1 MVQTIPVK
9 PANVTW
15 TDDQWKAIYASGQ
28 DTLVSAA
35 AGSGKTAVLIN
46 RMIEKVVATEN
57 PINVD
62 ELLVVTFTNASAA
75 EMRHRMAEA
84 LEKAIVENPT
94 SSHLRRQLSL
104 INKAQISTLHSFCL
118 AIVKQYAYMLEI
130 DPGFRIANEAEVAL
144 LRDDVLAD
152 VLEAA
157 YDTPDE
163 AKAHALYRLID
174 SFTSD
179 RDDQAIEILM
189 SKLYDT
195 SRVHAEPFK
204 WLRSLPEGYKLAD
217 EVTIDD
223 LELSQYVKLTVKH
236 SLEEA
241 FVLISE
247 MREITLKP
255 DGPAPYAETA
265 EIDFA
270 MIQEGIRISR
280 EGSWQELYDY
290 FGTVKWTKLKSVK
303 KDSLANPDLQDL
315 AKKKREA
322 AKKIVNKMKETYFVR
337 TPARLLEEIRLMAPA
352 IETLVELTERFSEQF
367 SMAKLE
373 RGIIDFSDLEHF
385 ALQILTVE
393 VDGGLQPSPI
403 ALDFKKRFKEVLVD
417 EYQDTNMLQETILQL
432 VKSGDE
438 QDGNL
443 FMVGDVKQSIYRFRL
458 AEPKLFM
465 RKYGNFVEEPEET
478 GMRIDLNANFR
489 SRKEVL
495 HGTNYV
501 FAQIMG
507 ERVGEIDYD
516 DNASLKP
523 AAPYDDK
530 EVPVEL
536 TILHPP
542 QEEALDEEEQA
553 ESVAS
558 EASELEELKKS
569 QYEARFIIERI
580 QQLMAEGTTVY
591 DTKSGTERPLKY
603 RDIVILMRSMTWSAD
618 LVEEFKLAGIPL
630 YAESSK
636 GYFDALE
643 VMIML
648 NTLKVIDNPYQDI
661 PLASVLR
668 APFVGLTENELAKIR
683 LAEPKAPFYDAL
695 KQFVRS
701 EGRGV
706 QSVTFEKL
714 QRFMLQFENWRDL
727 ARRGSLSDLI
737 WKIYLDTHYYEMVG
751 AMPNGRQRQANL
763 RVLHDRALMYEKTA
777 FRGLFRFLRF
787 IDRMRTRGDDL
798 GTAKSIGEKDDV
810 VRLVTIHSSKGLE
823 FPVVFVAGMGRPF
836 NKMDFH
842 NPYLFD
848 QDYGLAVKAI
858 DPEDRITYT
867 SLPFLAMKEKK
878 ELEMRAEE
886 MRVLYVAMT
895 RAKERLVLVGSV
907 KNWEKTREKW
917 QDAQSLPLDAPLQEY
932 LRARANSYFDWV
944 GPAVARHIDFAPL
957 ADEPYKT
964 VDNPSRWFVQAMSTL
979 AFDYETPIDHEE
991 LQKELATI
999 EDQELFDEINRRF
1012 QAQYKFQ
1019 KSTLKRS
1026 KTSVSEIKRIENLQ
1040 RQEEPEYFFTAPKK
1054 QASTIAPRPTFLQEK
1069 RMTGAEI
1076 GTVVHTIMQHV
1087 PKWGF
1092 ATVQEVKTFVEDLV
1106 AKQLLTEAEAKVVPN
1121 EKIVHFFTTDIGQ
1134 RFKEAKQIRRE
1145 MPFTISHVDEDGD
1158 AQIIQGIVDCLFE
1171 DAQGNWVLLDYKT
1184 DHIQAHFAEEPA
1196 LSKEILGRYAVQ
1208 LRVYSEAIESIL
1220 HIKVSEKVLYLFDI
1234 GRELYAE

>member
-1 MVQTIPVK
+1 MVQQIPVK
-9 PANVTW
+9 PENVTW
-15 TDDQWKAIYASGQ
+15 TDAQWKAIYASGQ

-46 RMIEKVVATEN
+46 RMIEKVVANDN

-84 LEKAIVENPT
+84 LEKAIAENPT
-94 SSHLRRQLSL
+94 SQHLRRQLSL

-118 AIVKQYAYMLEI
+118 AIVKQYAYMLDI

-144 LRDDVLAD
+144 LRDDILAD

-157 YDTPDE
+157 YDVEDE
-163 AKAHALYRLID
+163 AQVQAIYRLVD

-179 RDDQAIEILM
+179 RDDQAIETLM

-195 SRVHAEPFK
+195 SRVHAEPQK
-204 WLRSLPEGYKLAD
+204 WLSSLPQAYELAGD
-217 EVTIDD
+217 VTIDD
-223 LELSQYVKLTVKH
+223 LELSTYVKLTVKH

-241 FVLISE
+241 FVLLSE
-247 MREITLKP
+247 MRAITLQP
-255 DGPAPYAETA
+255 EGPAPYAETA
-265 EIDFA
+265 EMDFA

-280 EGSWQELYDY
+280 EGTWQELFDY
-290 FGTVKWTKLKSVK
+290 FSTVKWSTLKRVA
-303 KDSLANPDLQDL
+303 KDALVDVDLQEL
-315 AKKKREA
+315 AKKKRDA
-322 AKKIVNKMKETYFVR
+322 AKKIINKLKETYFVR
-337 TPARLLEEIRLMAPA
+337 TPARLLEEICLMAPTIA
-352 IETLVELTERFSEQF
+352 TLVELTKVFNEQF

-385 ALQILTVE
+385 ALQILTE
-393 VDGGLQPSPI
+393 NVDGTLQPSPV
-403 ALDFKKRFKEVLVD
+403 ALDLKKRFKEVLVD

-432 VKSGDE
+432 VKTGDE
-438 QDGNL
+438 LDGNL

-465 RKYGNFVEEPEET
+465 RKYGEFIEHPDGT

-495 HGTNYV
+495 NATNFV

-507 ERVGEIDYD
+507 IRVGEIYYD
-516 DNASLKP
+516 ENASLKP
-523 AAPYDDK
+523 AAPYDAK

-536 TILHPP
+536 VVLHPP
-542 QEEALDEEEQA
+542 LDEEIDDEA
-553 ESVAS
+553 EELVS

-580 QQLMAEGTTVY
+580 KQMMEDGTTVY
-591 DTKSGTERPLKY
+591 DTKTKSERPLKY
-603 RDIVILMRSMTWSAD
+603 SDIVILMRSMTWSTD

-643 VMIML
+643 VMIIL
-648 NTLKVIDNPYQDI
+648 NTLKIVDNPYQDI

-695 KQFVRS
+695 RQFIRS
-701 EGRGV
+701 EGHGV
-706 QSVTFEKL
+706 QSITFEKL
-714 QRFMLQFENWRDL
+714 QRFMLAFENWRDL

-751 AMPNGRQRQANL
+751 AMPNGKQRQANL

-823 FPVVFVAGMGRPF
+823 FPVVFAAGMGRPF

-848 QDYGLAVKAI
+848 QDFGLAVKAI

-895 RAKERLVLVGSV
+895 RAKERLILVGSV
-907 KNWEKTREKW
+907 KNWEKTLDKW
-917 QDAQSLPLDAPLQEY
+917 QDAQTLPVDEPLQEY
-932 LRARANSYFDWV
+932 LRARANSYFDWL
-944 GPAVARHIDFAPL
+944 GPAVARHADFGPL
-957 ADEPYKT
+957 STTMYKEREDASHWWVRAIETSCYMYEPFALEDEAHHMIT
-964 VDNPSRWFVQAMSTL
+964 TS
-979 AFDYETPIDHEE
+979 
-991 LQKELATI
+991 
-999 EDQELFDEINRRF
+999 EDTALLTEISARF
-1012 QAQYKFQ
+1012 QAQYPYQ
-1019 KSTLKRS
+1019 KSTKKHS
-1026 KTSVSEIKRIENLQ
+1026 KTSVSDIKRLENLQ
-1040 RQEEPEYFFTAPKK
+1040 RQQEPEYFFTVPNK
-1054 QASTIAPRPTFLQEK
+1054 QQSALAPRPTFLQEK
-1069 RMTGAEI
+1069 QMTGAEI
-1076 GTVVHTIMQHV
+1076 GTAVHAVMQHV
-1087 PKWGF
+1087 PQYGF
-1092 ATVQEVKTFVEDLV
+1092 TNLQEVESFVADLV
-1106 AKQLLTEAEAKVVPN
+1106 ARQLLTEAEGKVVPAA
-1121 EKIVHFFTTDIGQ
+1121 KILKFFTTDIGQ
-1134 RFKEAKQIRRE
+1134 RFKNAKQLRRE
-1145 MPFTISHVDEDGD
+1145 LPFTISRVDEDGD
-1158 AQIIQGIVDCLFE
+1158 AQIVQGIIDCLFE
-1171 DAQGNWVLLDYKT
+1171 DANGEWVLLDYKT
-1184 DHIQAHFAEEPA
+1184 DRIQSHFAEEPA
-1196 LSKEILGRYAVQ
+1196 LSKELLGRYGVQ

-1220 HIKVSEKVLYLFDI
+1220 HIKVGDKVLYLFDI
-1234 GRELYAE
+1234 ERDLHL

>member
-1 MVQTIPVK
+1 MVQTIPIK

-15 TDDQWKAIYASGQ
+15 TDDQWKAMYASGQ

-46 RMIEKVVATEN
+46 RMIEKVVATDN

-84 LEKAIVENPT
+84 LEKAILENPT
-94 SSHLRRQLSL
+94 SAHLRRQLSL

-118 AIVKQYAYMLEI
+118 AIVKQYAYLLEI

-157 YDTPDE
+157 YDTEDE
-163 AKAHALYRLID
+163 EKAQAMYRLID

-195 SRVHAEPFK
+195 SRVHAEPYK
-204 WLRSLPEGYKLAD
+204 WLRSLPEAYKLAED
-217 EVTIDD
+217 VTIDD
-223 LELSQYVKLTVKH
+223 LALSQYVKLTVKH

-241 FVLISE
+241 FVLLSE

-265 EIDFA
+265 ELDFA
-270 MIQEGIRISR
+270 MITEGIRISR
-280 EGSWQELYDY
+280 EGTWQELHQ
-290 FGTVKWTKLKSVK
+290 FFETVKWSKLKSVK
-303 KDSLANPDLQDL
+303 KDALANPDLQDL

-322 AKKIVNKMKETYFVR
+322 AKKIINKLKETYFVR
-337 TPARLLEEIRLMAPA
+337 TPARLLEEIRLMAPT
-352 IETLVELTERFSEQF
+352 IETLVELTETFSEQF
-367 SMAKLE
+367 KVAKLE

-385 ALQILTVE
+385 ALQILTEE
-393 VDGGLQPSPI
+393 VDGVLQPSPI

-417 EYQDTNMLQETILQL
+417 EYQDVNFLQETILQL
-432 VKSGDE
+432 VKNGDE
-438 QDGNL
+438 QNGNL

-458 AEPKLFM
+458 AEPQLFM
-465 RKYGNFVEEPEET
+465 RKYGDFVEDPDET

-507 ERVGEIDYD
+507 KRVGEIDYD
-516 DNASLKP
+516 EKASLKP

-530 EVPVEL
+530 EIPIEL
-536 TILHPP
+536 AILHPP
-542 QEEALDEEEQA
+542 QEEAPDEEEQA
-553 ESVAS
+553 DSVVS

-569 QYEARFIIERI
+569 QYEARFIIQRI
-580 QQLMAEGTTVY
+580 QQLMAEGTTVF
-591 DTKSGTERPLKY
+591 DTKTKTERPLQY
-603 RDIVILMRSMTWSAD
+603 RDIIILMRSMTWSAD

-706 QSVTFEKL
+706 QSTTFEKL

-727 ARRGSLSDLI
+727 ARRGSLADLI
-737 WKIYLDTHYYEMVG
+737 WKIYMDTHYYEMVG

-763 RVLHDRALMYEKTA
+763 RILHDRALMYEKTA

-842 NPYLFD
+842 HPYLFD
-848 QDYGLAVKAI
+848 QDFGLAVKAI
-858 DPEDRITYT
+858 DPENRITYT

-895 RAKERLVLVGSV
+895 RAKERLILVGSV
-907 KNWEKTREKW
+907 KNWEKTFEKW
-917 QDAQSLPLDAPLQEY
+917 TDAQHLPVDAPLQEY
-932 LRARANSYFDWV
+932 SRARANSYFDWV
-944 GPAVARHIDFAPL
+944 GPAVARHRDFAL
-957 ADEPYKT
+957 LTDESYKT
-964 VDNPSRWFVQAMSTL
+964 NDHPSRWTVQAISTRT
-979 AFDYETPIDHEE
+979 FDYETPLEHEE
-991 LQKELATI
+991 LQEALATS
-999 EDQELFDEINRRF
+999 EDQALFEEIQQRF

-1019 KSTLKRS
+1019 KSTLKRT

-1040 RQEEPEYFFTAPKK
+1040 RQEEPEYFFTVPKK
-1054 QASTIAPRPTFLQEK
+1054 QQSTIAPRPIFLQEK
-1069 RMTGAEI
+1069 RMTKAEI

-1087 PKWGF
+1087 PQWGF
-1092 ATVQEVKTFVEDLV
+1092 TSIQEVETFVAQLV
-1106 AKQLLTEAEAKVVPN
+1106 AKQLITEAEAKVVPC
-1121 EKIVHFFTTDIGQ
+1121 EKVLQFFTTDIGQ
-1134 RFKEAKQIRRE
+1134 RFKNAKQIRRE
-1145 MPFTISHVDEDGD
+1145 MPFTISRVDEDGD

-1171 DAQGNWVLLDYKT
+1171 DAQGHWVLLDYKT
-1184 DHIQAHFAEEPA
+1184 DKVQAHFADEPA

-1220 HIKVSEKVLYLFDI
+1220 HIHVSQKVLYLFDI
-1234 GRELYAE
+1234 GKELYAE